1 MAYAETRDGKL
12 TGLWV
17 GEVERKDA
25 GRVFRQTFATQKK
38 AENYEAFVRSIK
50 PAKMKTALAVR
61 LPARKTKKE
70 G

>member
-1 MAYAETRDGKL
+1 VAYAETRDGKL

-38 AENYEAFVRSIK
+38 AENYEAFVRSVK
-50 PAKMKTALAVR
+50 PAQMKRALAVR
-61 LPARKTKKE
+61 LPASKTK
-70 G
+70 

>member
-1 MAYAETRDGKL
+1 VAYAETQDGKP

-38 AENYEAFVRSIK
+38 AENYEASVRSVK
-50 PAKMKTALAVR
+50 PAQMKRLLAMER
-61 LPARKTKKE
+61 LPASKTK
-70 G
+70 

>member
-17 GEVERKDA
+17 GEVDRPDA

-38 AENYEAFVRSIK
+38 AENYEAFVRSVK
-50 PAKMKTALAVR
+50 PAQMKRALAAR
-61 LPARKTKKE
+61 LPARKT
-70 G
+70 

>member
-38 AENYEAFVRSIK
+38 AENYEAYVRSVK
-50 PAKMKTALAVR
+50 PAQMKRLLAMER
-61 LPARKTKKE
+61 LPASKTK
-70 G
+70 

>member
-17 GEVERKDA
+17 GEVDRPDA
-25 GRVFRQTFATQKK
+25 GLVRQTFSTQKK

-50 PAKMKTALAVR
+50 PAQMKRVLAVR

>member
-17 GEVERKDA
+17 GEVDRPDA
-25 GRVFRQTFATQKK
+25 GLAFRQFSTRKK
-38 AENYEAFVRSIK
+38 SENYEAFVRSVK
-50 PAKMKTALAVR
+50 PAKMKRALAVR

>member
-17 GEVERKDA
+17 GEVDRPDA
-25 GRVFRQTFATQKK
+25 GTVFRQTFPTRKK
-38 AENYEAFVRSIK
+38 AENYEAFVGSVK
-50 PAKMKTALAVR
+50 PAQMKRALAVR
-61 LPARKTKKE
+61 LPASKTKKE

>member
-17 GEVERKDA
+17 GEVDRPGA
-25 GRVFRQTFATQKK
+25 GLVRQTFSTRKK

-50 PAKMKTALAVR
+50 PAQMKRLLAMR
-61 LPARKTKKE
+61 LPARKT
-70 G
+70 